1 MPKYLFLMQEKLDFV
16 ALKDFLET
24 KYNKFANPN
33 FIESDPI
40 QIPHSFST
48 KQDIEISGFIASTI
62 AWGQRVSI
70 IKNSKHFMNLMDNS
84 PYDFTINHTDSDLKR
99 FSKAV
104 HRTFNGEDLSFF
116 VKSLKNI
123 YTNHNGLE
131 GVLGNSTDV
140 YSNLTDF
147 YKIFFEIEHL
157 PRTRRHL
164 ANVESGSAAKRM
176 NMYLRWMVR
185 IDKRG
190 VDFGLW
196 KNVPAASL
204 FIPLDLHSGRIARLL
219 GLLNRNQNDWKAV
232 CELTSEL
239 RKFDANDPVKYD
251 FALFGT
257 GVNEDF

>member
-1 MPKYLFLMQEKLDFV
+1 MIEKPDFDT
-16 ALKDFLET
+16 LKDFLET

-40 QIPHSFST
+40 QIPHSFSI
-48 KQDIEISGFIASTI
+48 KEDIEISGFIASTI

-70 IKNSKHFMNLMDNS
+70 IKNSKNFMSLMDNS
-84 PYDFTINHTDSDLKR
+84 PYDFTINHSTSDLKR

-104 HRTFNGEDLSFF
+104 HRTFNGEDLVFF
-116 VKSLKNI
+116 IKSLKNI
-123 YTNHNGLE
+123 YINHNGLE
-131 GVLGNSTDV
+131 SVLANSPDV
-140 YSNLTDF
+140 FSNLANF
-147 YKIFFEIEHL
+147 YKIFFEIDHL
-157 PRTRRHL
+157 PRTRRHV
-164 ANVESGSAAKRM
+164 ANVESGSAAKRL

-185 IDKRG
+185 DDKRG

-196 KNVPAASL
+196 KNVPASSL

-232 CELTSEL
+232 NELTTEL
-239 RKFDANDPVKYD
+239 RKFDPADPVKYD
-251 FALFGT
+251 FALFGA

>member
-1 MPKYLFLMQEKLDFV
+1 MPKFFSMIEKPDFDT
-16 ALKDFLET
+16 LKDFLET

-40 QIPHSFST
+40 QIPHSFSS
-48 KQDIEISGFIASTI
+48 KEDIEISGFIASTI

-70 IKNSKHFMNLMDNS
+70 IKNSRNFMNLMDNS
-84 PYDFTINHTDSDLKR
+84 PYDFTINHSASDLKR

-104 HRTFNGEDLSFF
+104 HRTFNGEDLVFF
-116 VKSLKNI
+116 IKSLKNI
-123 YTNHNGLE
+123 YINHNGLE
-131 GVLGNSTDV
+131 SVLGSSPDV
-140 YSNLTDF
+140 YSNLASF

-157 PRTRRHL
+157 PRTRRHV
-164 ANVESGSAAKRM
+164 ANVESGSAAKRL

-185 IDKRG
+185 DDKRG

-196 KNVPAASL
+196 KNVPTTSL

-232 CELTSEL
+232 AELTAEL
-239 RKFDANDPVKYD
+239 RKFDSADPVKYD
-251 FALFGT
+251 FALFGA